1 MEKPEIIKDTK
12 LFTDSD
18 LDGKSCAVLAKLYHG
33 KYVDITYS
41 NPVGINDIL
50 TEFINNKEYEL
61 YKTIYITDLNIKPD
75 IAGLISTVH
84 SPDHQFIFIDHHET
98 SMFMNELY
106 DWATVAVEQFG
117 YKTCA
122 TRLLYMYLASKHG
135 TFTNDSGQV
144 AYYVGLVRLWDT
156 WDWKNADPEIAK
168 MVKDLNLLCNTY
180 NTNRF
185 VSTTY
190 IKLKDNRPL
199 FSHAEN
205 EIISLL
211 TNNATRYCLKK
222 MKSVKKIRY
231 NDLLLGVVFAENNI
245 SELGNMICTE
255 NPDIDIAFM
264 ICPDINIVSMRTIKD
279 NVNLAEFA
287 KKFGGGGHVKSAG
300 FPYSRFSNRK
310 LIDSIL
316 YDKD

>member
-1 MEKPEIIKDTK
+1 
-12 LFTDSD
+12 
-18 LDGKSCAVLAKLYHG
+18 
-33 KYVDITYS
+33 
-41 NPVGINDIL
+41 
-50 TEFINNKEYEL
+50 
-61 YKTIYITDLNIKPD
+61 
-75 IAGLISTVH
+75 
-84 SPDHQFIFIDHHET
+84 
-98 SMFMNELY
+98 
-106 DWATVAVEQFG
+106 
-117 YKTCA
+117 
-122 TRLLYMYLASKHG
+122 MYLASKDG

-231 NDLLLGVVFAENNI
+231 NDLVLGVVFAENNI

-279 NVNLAEFA
+279 DVNLAEFA